1 MAERRI
7 DHESA
12 TPVYVQIAGFVIEDI
27 ESGALPVGRRIP
39 SESAM
44 TQTYGVARDT
54 ARHAVAYLRDNG
66 YVHTVPQRGTFVLD
80 RGKPIDG
87 E

>member
-1 MAERRI
+1 MAASEI

-12 TPVYVQIAGFVIEDI
+12 TPVYQQIAAYVIADI
-27 ESGALPVGRRIP
+27 DSGALPVGRRIP

-44 TQTYGVARDT
+44 VQRFGVARET
-54 ARHAVAYLRDNG
+54 ARNAVAYLRDRG

-80 RGKPIDG
+80 RSAPVAD
-87 E
+87 

>member
-1 MAERRI
+1 MAESEI

-12 TPVYVQIAGFVIEDI
+12 TPVYQQIAAKVIADI
-27 ESGALPVGRRIP
+27 ERGELPVGRRIP
-39 SESAM
+39 SESDM
-44 TQTYGVARDT
+44 VKRFGVARDT
-54 ARHAVAYLRDNG
+54 ARNAVAYLRDEG

-80 RGKPIDG
+80 RGGVTDV